1 MVMIIRCDNDFGKS
15 NNGGDSD
22 AGFDVVNENDD
33 VSWLVM

>member
-22 AGFDVVNENDD
+22 AGFDVVNESDD

>member
-1 MVMIIRCDNDFGKS
+1 MILGSD
-15 NNGGDSD
+15 NGGDSD